1 MNRLR
6 RMLVVL
12 AFAIALP
19 AAAQTWPSRPVTIVV
34 GFLPGTGPD
43 IIARFVA
50 ERLHER
56 TGQQFIVENKP
67 GAFSMLG
74 AQAVARAAP
83 DGYTLLLS
91 TVSAAMNVHLF
102 KKLNYDHVRD
112 FTPVTTLANAAF
124 VLLVNPDVVPV
135 TTVAELTQYIGA
147 RPDKIAY
154 GSGTAGN
161 IAAALYLSLSG
172 LRRDQLTFIPYKGGT
187 DALHDLRGGRIHFS
201 FFDSAFGIQ
210 QVQGGKLRALAIT
223 STKRTSAAPDI
234 PTMAEAGL
242 PGYDLVGWYA
252 VFLPAKT
259 PKDIAQKLAELCNAT
274 MASEKGREF
283 LRTLAMDPHPSSP
296 ENFVQF
302 LDSETAKWGR
312 LIRDAGIE
320 PQ

>member
-1 MNRLR
+1 MKLPRIV
-6 RMLVVL
+6 LVVL
-12 AFAIALP
+12 ALMVAP
-19 AAAQTWPSRPVTIVV
+19 PVAAQTWPSRPVSIVV

-67 GAFSMLG
+67 GAFSMVG

-102 KKLNYDHVRD
+102 RKLNYDHARD

-135 TTVAELTQYIGA
+135 ASVAELTEYIRA

-161 IAAALYLSLSG
+161 VAAAFYLSLSG
-172 LRRDQLTFIPYKGGT
+172 LQRERLIFIPYKGGT

-201 FFDSAFGIQ
+201 FFDSTFGIQ
-210 QVQGGKLRALAIT
+210 QAQGAKLRALAIT

-242 PGYDLVGWYA
+242 PNYDLVGWYA
-252 VFLPAKT
+252 VFLPAKA
-259 PKDIAQKLAELCNAT
+259 PKDITHKLAELCNAA

-283 LRTLAMDPHPSSP
+283 LRTLAMDPNPGSP
-296 ENFVQF
+296 EHFAQF